1 MRIAVRPADATG
13 AEIRVLVADDDDG
26 VRQLFAILLRT
37 TPGVSSVIE
46 AKDGA
51 EAVELACGRQFD
63 VAVLDLNMPRLDGVQ
78 AAIRLRAMQPSL
90 KIALNSSSPELLR
103 QRADGLGLPLFDKI
117 VDFDRLREWVAQ
129 QSQRARAVREVH
141 PLLRSAP
148 RTGRSISVVLDAA
161 TASPLTRRPR
171 AVRCADATPLG
182 PSRRVEPPG
191 ARYLTNDLPA
201 ERRVAARHCLGDLA
215 PRL

>member
-141 PLLRSAP
+141 PPAP
-148 RTGRSISVVLDAA
+148 VGPEDRTLDLCCSRCGYGVA
-161 TASPLTRRPR
+161 TYTPPARCPMCGCDATWAESPRGTSRRPIF
-171 AVRCADATPLG
+171 D
-182 PSRRVEPPG
+182 
-191 ARYLTNDLPA
+191 
-201 ERRVAARHCLGDLA
+201 ERLA
-215 PRL
+215 G